1 MPSQIIKAACTYVA
15 AHADLDRDLPFR
27 KHAHQLGICICI
39 QPVTNALGADVQRSP
54 DRLRPRRLPGVC
66 CEMQAMIFGLRVNFL
81 EKLWRG
87 SALVSADPNSNDVAL
102 LVLNC
107 LVKYLGS
114 GFNSEMAD
122 GRKNPEQRNSK
133 IAFPAQSS
141 SFKSLEHLIEILLPP
156 LHPTHRDIHL
166 TMQHVLRMQ
175 TLHELVGDQL
185 KVFRSAQP
193 LGYRLERHQEALK
206 IGIAVQ
212 LLYLFE

>member
-1 MPSQIIKAACTYVA
+1 MLVSQLKDILAELIFTLQRGREHRRIIAVDRDHQPFFEIPAYGMPSQIIKAACTYVA

-122 GRKNPEQRNSK
+122 GVKNPEQRNYK
-133 IAFPAQSS
+133 IAFPA
-141 SFKSLEHLIEILLPP
+141 
-156 LHPTHRDIHL
+156 
-166 TMQHVLRMQ
+166 
-175 TLHELVGDQL
+175 
-185 KVFRSAQP
+185 
-193 LGYRLERHQEALK
+193 
-206 IGIAVQ
+206 
-212 LLYLFE
+212 